1 MEFPTDIDKKIV
13 RMLLQNARQSS
24 EEIAKQ
30 LDVTSA
36 TIRRRI
42 NRLIEDQ
49 ALRIVALIDPE
60 KFGFPLVAI
69 IAFKVDRD
77 KLDQTIQNL
86 TQCPEIP
93 WVTSTTG
100 RYDVLTMAWFRSN
113 SELSDFLKRV
123 AEENEG
129 IRDSETFICL
139 DMIWC

>member
-1 MEFPTDIDKKIV
+1 MEFPTDIDNKIV

-30 LDVTSA
+30 LEVTSA
-36 TIRRRI
+36 TVRRRV
-42 NRLIEDQ
+42 NRLIDDQ

-60 KFGFPLVAI
+60 KFGFPIVAI

-100 RYDVLTMAWFRSN
+100 RYDVLTMAWFVRRIYRKAVSKKW
-113 SELSDFLKRV
+113 EAKYWDYKKYLLQITEKP
-123 AEENEG
+123 
-129 IRDSETFICL
+129 
-139 DMIWC
+139 